1 MPRKSRLLVFA
12 SIVTLARSASAEP
25 VLTLPRPP
33 FTLPFLPSPVGDWTV
48 TIGVGG
54 EMKPAFEGSRSFLL
68 NPVPIVTIRR
78 AGTPEPFRSPRD
90 GIGFPLLDFGGF
102 RLGPVAKLVTERK
115 ASSRVALQGLGNVG
129 FAVELGGFAEYF
141 PVSWFRT
148 RIELRQG
155 LGGHRGLVADF
166 SADLIAPS
174 WNGFTLSGGP
184 RFSLGDG
191 RWASRYF
198 DVTEAQALATGL
210 PAFDAKGGARSVGAG
225 ALLRYRINPQWTL
238 HGYVEY
244 SRLLGSAAASP
255 LVVRRGSPDQVTIG
269 LGASYSFDLRIR

>member
-1 MPRKSRLLVFA
+1 MLRKSRFPALASLVA
-12 SIVTLARSASAEP
+12 LAPTAVAEPAVTLP
-25 VLTLPRPP
+25 PPP
-33 FTLPFLPSPVGDWTV
+33 FTLPFLPSPSGDWTV
-48 TIGVGG
+48 TIGMGG
-54 EMKPAFEGSRSFLL
+54 EMRPAFEGSRAFLFDPKPL
-68 NPVPIVTIRR
+68 FSIRR

-90 GIGFPLLDFGGF
+90 GISFPLLDIGGF
-102 RLGPVAKLVTERK
+102 RLGPVAKIVAERK
-115 ASSRVALQGLGNVG
+115 VGDRAALHGLGNVG

-184 RFSLGDG
+184 RFSLGDR

-198 DVTEAQALATGL
+198 DVSAAQALASGL
-210 PAFDAKGGARSVGAG
+210 PAYDAKGGARSIGAG
-225 ALLRYRINPQWTL
+225 ALLSYRINRQWTV

-244 SRLLGSAAASP
+244 GRLLGSAAASP
-255 LVVRRGSPDQVTIG
+255 LVARRGTPDQVTFG
-269 LGASYSFDLRIR
+269 FGASYSFDLRIR